1 MGYRDI
7 GGERRGGES
16 RSLFSISLFSNIN
29 LKKNFLKCI
38 YQKVSEIVINHNP
51 LPHPGKEGDS
61 YDHGRGFGYD
71 HGRGF
76 IVRILG
82 ELKRETVMTMVRIS

>member
-1 MGYRDI
+1 V
-7 GGERRGGES
+7 GGGDS

-29 LKKNFLKCI
+29 LKKNFQKCI

-51 LPHPGKEGDS
+51 LPHPRAKEGDS

-82 ELKRETVMTMVRIS
+82 GLKRETVIAMVRIS